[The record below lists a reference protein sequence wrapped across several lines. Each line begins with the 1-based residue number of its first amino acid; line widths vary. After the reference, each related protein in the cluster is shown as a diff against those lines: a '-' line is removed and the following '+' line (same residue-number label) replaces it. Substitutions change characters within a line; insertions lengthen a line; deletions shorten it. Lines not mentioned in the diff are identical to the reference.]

1 MGLGCTS
8 DAVYCNLANLAAMRG
23 DQLLALSWLERLAAV
38 DPENEN
44 LKKVKDVYLP
54 LDFLKRVKLHIN

>member
-8 DAVYCNLANLAAMRG
+8 DAVYCNLANLAATE

-38 DPENEN
+38 DPEM
-44 LKKVKDVYLP
+44 
-54 LDFLKRVKLHIN
+54 RISRR